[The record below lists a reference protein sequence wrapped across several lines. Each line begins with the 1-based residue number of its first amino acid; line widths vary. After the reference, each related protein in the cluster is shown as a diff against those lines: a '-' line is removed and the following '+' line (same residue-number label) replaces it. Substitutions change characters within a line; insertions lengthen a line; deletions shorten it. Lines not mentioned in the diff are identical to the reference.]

1 MLSFQRK
8 ERERKTKYKTLRRF
22 LRWCKFEY
30 KQTNKKTLPE
40 TFGGTLCCCY
50 WFICLL
56 CGEESLPRSALRT
69 YLSQHIKSN
78 RMCQTQWNVTQK
90 SLHRLHYLICLIV
103 SVGRFWWSS
112 FGAITSHMHF
122 TFCFF
127 FFLHIYLLCIFAS
140 DNELKNHII
149 EWNARRGCFCVRCE
163 TEHNIYR
170 AGIYICLAL
179 DKTWRFYNST
189 RLAVV
194 AVEIELVADGNISYI
209 AWPRYVWLFLVFCI
223 VIRLTN
229 GHYILKHQ
237 NRLIENESRS
247 TRSQP
252 QRTYLYEPLALM
264 QHSFNS
270 SNVFFLFLF
279 STMKYVHRNRILTPE
294 YTKYISI
301 YKYV

>member
-1 MLSFQRK
+1 MFHILLIDKWCVLWNFIRLIVKIIWSSFNNCSLFNWSVECVMLSFQRK

-127 FFLHIYLLCIFAS
+127 FFCIFIYYVYLPVTTS
-140 DNELKNHII
+140 WKTTLLNETLGVDVFVFDVKPS
-149 EWNARRGCFCVRCE
+149 
-163 TEHNIYR
+163 T
-170 AGIYICLAL
+170 IYIGRA
-179 DKTWRFYNST
+179 
-189 RLAVV
+189 
-194 AVEIELVADGNISYI
+194 YI
-209 AWPRYVWLFLVFCI
+209 YA
-223 VIRLTN
+223 
-229 GHYILKHQ
+229 
-237 NRLIENESRS
+237 
-247 TRSQP
+247 
-252 QRTYLYEPLALM
+252 
-264 QHSFNS
+264 
-270 SNVFFLFLF
+270 
-279 STMKYVHRNRILTPE
+279 
-294 YTKYISI
+294 
-301 YKYV
+301 

>member
-127 FFLHIYLLCIFAS
+127 FFFAYLFIMYICQWQRVEKPHYWMKRSAWMFLCSMWNRAQYISGGHIYMPSIGQ
-140 DNELKNHII
+140 NM
-149 EWNARRGCFCVRCE
+149 
-163 TEHNIYR
+163 T
-170 AGIYICLAL
+170 
-179 DKTWRFYNST
+179 
-189 RLAVV
+189 
-194 AVEIELVADGNISYI
+194 
-209 AWPRYVWLFLVFCI
+209 
-223 VIRLTN
+223 
-229 GHYILKHQ
+229 ILQ
-237 NRLIENESRS
+237 
-247 TRSQP
+247 
-252 QRTYLYEPLALM
+252 
-264 QHSFNS
+264 
-270 SNVFFLFLF
+270 
-279 STMKYVHRNRILTPE
+279 
-294 YTKYISI
+294 
-301 YKYV
+301 